1 MAELARLRPTQITLG
16 YTHMRDKMAV
26 TRKYQ
31 DAGDRA
37 ALRRFLRSHRVKT
50 VAGPGG
56 ALFIVDHH
64 HWARAWSELGLR
76 RAPVRIM
83 RDLSRLDPDAVLEAH
98 ARPRLRASL

>member
-1 MAELARLRPTQITLG
+1 MSTLSVPGRTRRGKAVAELARLRPTQITLG

-26 TRKYQ
+26 TRKHQ

-50 VAGPGG
+50 VAGPGS

-76 RAPVRIM
+76 RAPC
-83 RDLSRLDPDAVLEAH
+83 
-98 ARPRLRASL
+98 ASCET